1 MKSILLIGG
10 GGHCHSCID
19 VIEANSHY
27 QIAGI
32 VQPSAS
38 SELILG
44 YPVIGTDNDLPILL
58 KKSKSALVTVGQIRN
73 AETRMRLFDRLI
85 QLGAELPTIISQK
98 AHCSNHAIV
107 GPGSIIM
114 HGAIINAGAKIG
126 NNCIINSHALVEHD
140 AKIEDHCHISTG
152 ALVNGN
158 VIIGKRSFIG
168 SGTIIREGVRVGE
181 NAVIG
186 AGRVVMEDVPNGT
199 VLKHVK

>member
-1 MKSILLIGG
+1 MKIAVPKEIKNNENRVGLVPSGVRQLVQD
-10 GGHCHSCID
+10 GHE
-19 VIEANSHY
+19 VY
-27 QIAGI
+27 VQKTAG
-32 VQPSAS
+32 
-38 SELILG
+38 LG
-44 YPVIGTDNDLPILL
+44 VGITDED
-58 KKSKSALVTVGQIRN
+58 
-73 AETRMRLFDRLI
+73 F
-85 QLGAELPTIISQK
+85 
-98 AHCSNHAIV
+98 
-107 GPGSIIM
+107 
-114 HGAIINAGAKIG
+114 INAGAKIG